1 MTPDLISQAIEHFRA
16 GRYNESAEIC
26 VRVLA
31 GNADNPEINHL
42 LGFIRIN
49 QGKSADGI
57 ALLKRAIS
65 SPDATAEMHNNY
77 GALLNQLGRT
87 DEAIAVL
94 KRALLLNPNYASA
107 FNNLGVAYREANNTH
122 AAIAAFKRAVE
133 LNPDLPHAK
142 SHLRSAYSDVVP
154 PWHFAMMDDKRRN
167 SAYRA
172 AIARAVPGKRVLD
185 IGTGAGLLAMMA
197 ARAGALAVTACERVD
212 VIADKA
218 RDIVALNGLA
228 TRVTVIPKSSTD
240 LVPGRDLPERA
251 EVLITETF
259 TSGLLG
265 EGIFPTL
272 EHAHQH
278 LLTPDA
284 AVIPAV
290 GSVMGYLAGG
300 DTLKGLLFVDRI
312 EDFNLTPFND
322 FAPPLLATSLDGVP
336 HEALSDDLELLRFD
350 FREKSFPIAKRPMRV
365 TATKP
370 GLCVGIAQWIRIELD
385 RETSYENRPAPNA
398 QHTGHWTHHL
408 HRFPKLLPLRAGD
421 VVAIEA
427 FHNRSRVNI
436 NLVE

>member
-1 MTPDLISQAIEHFRA
+1 MTSDPILQAIEHFRA

-26 VRVLA
+26 VGILA
-31 GNADNPEINHL
+31 GNPDNSEINHL
-42 LGFIRIN
+42 LGFIHVN
-49 QGKSADGI
+49 QGRSDDGV
-57 ALLKRAIS
+57 ALLKRAVS

-77 GALLNQLGRT
+77 GALMNQLGRT
-87 DEAIAVL
+87 DEAIAAL
-94 KRALLLNPNYASA
+94 NRALTLKPNYAQA
-107 FNNLGVAYREANNTH
+107 FNNLGVAYREANNTG
-122 AAIAAFKRAVE
+122 AAIAAFKRAIE

-142 SHLRSAYSDVVP
+142 SNLRSAYSDVIP
-154 PWHFAMMDDKRRN
+154 AWHFAMMDDKRRN
-167 SAYRA
+167 GAYRA

-185 IGTGAGLLAMMA
+185 IGTGSGLLAMMA
-197 ARAGALAVTACERVD
+197 ARAGALSVTACERVGL
-212 VIADKA
+212 IADRA

-228 TRVTVIPKSSTD
+228 SRVKVIPKSSTD

-284 AVIPAV
+284 TVIPAV

-300 DTLKGLLFVDRI
+300 DTLKGLLFADRI
-312 EDFNLTPFND
+312 EDFNLAPFND
-322 FAPPLLATSLDGVP
+322 FAPPVLASSLDGVP

-350 FREKSFPIAKRPMRV
+350 FREKSFPMATRPMRV

-385 RETSYENRPAPNA
+385 RETSYENRPAPSA
-398 QHTGHWTHHL
+398 ERTGHWAHLL
-408 HRFPKLLPLRAGD
+408 HRFPNLLRLRAGD
-421 VVAIEA
+421 VVAIKVS
-427 FHNRSRVNI
+427 HNRARVNI
-436 NLVE
+436 DLVE